1 MDTRARTV
9 REKLI
14 AVAKHRDTV
23 FYSGVAR
30 LADLPVRSRS
40 LFQLLDEIS
49 THEHEAGRPL
59 LTAVVVRKEDGMSG
73 QGFFKLATR
82 LGHHREGEDRKR
94 YWIWERDR
102 VYAEWASD

>member
-14 AVAKHRDTV
+14 AVAKHRDTI
-23 FYSGVAR
+23 FYSEVAR
-30 LADLPVRSRS
+30 LADLHVRSQA
-40 LFQLLDEIS
+40 LFNILDDIDRY
-49 THEHEAGRPL
+49 EHAAQRPL
-59 LTAVVVRKEDGMSG
+59 LTAVVVRKQDGMSG
-73 QGFFKLATR
+73 QGFFKLATQLR
-82 LGHHREGEDRKR
+82 LHREGEDRKR